1 MFGMQYVFCEF
12 VLDDLDCY
20 SSQYN
25 YFGCGD
31 RNYYWN
37 CIFCFYSDFLNLKV
51 YYIYYY
57 IININ

>member
-1 MFGMQYVFCEF
+1 MQYIFCEF

-31 RNYYWN
+31 RNYYWD
-37 CIFCFYSDFLNLKV
+37 CIFCFYSDCLNLKV
-51 YYIYYY
+51 YQIY
-57 IININ
+57 